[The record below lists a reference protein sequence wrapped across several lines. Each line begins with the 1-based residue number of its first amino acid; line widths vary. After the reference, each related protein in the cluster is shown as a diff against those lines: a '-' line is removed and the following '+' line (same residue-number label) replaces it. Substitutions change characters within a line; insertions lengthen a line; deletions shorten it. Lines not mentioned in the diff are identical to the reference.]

1 MSQQVA
7 MAGLQPLAERWTRPS
22 PMCRL
27 LQSPSLQAPSTWR
40 SSWSRRSLRPLSLHA
55 ISTWQRS
62 WSGQRQDVALG
73 AAGSGAWCVAGAAHR
88 AVAARGQA
96 RRAEEPGLGRRA
108 RPAGWGLAAAAPVAA
123 SRAFGVKTPR
133 RKA

>member
-88 AVAARGQA
+88 APLVAARGQA
-96 RRAEEPGLGRRA
+96 RRAEEPDWVGERDLRAGASPQRRRW
-108 RPAGWGLAAAAPVAA
+108 RP
-123 SRAFGVKTPR
+123 
-133 RKA
+133 